1 MLRPVRD
8 AAATAPAAARET
20 PCARTRFRD
29 SMTGMDAEFLSDG
42 TVWLSPPAVSDIDA
56 ITALCQEPSIG
67 AWTTMP
73 VPYHRADAEKF
84 IYDIVGPGWATRS
97 PTWALRP
104 AANGPVI
111 GMIGLSPLYP
121 RRDDNTAEIG
131 FWLTPAARGRGLV
144 TRAALLVSAVGLDHT
159 ALAFE
164 RLEWRAFVGNHSSA
178 AVARRAGYHYEGLI
192 RGGGMQ
198 RGARRDIWV
207 AGRLRTDPALPS
219 PNWPPGV

>member
-1 MLRPVRD
+1 
-8 AAATAPAAARET
+8 
-20 PCARTRFRD
+20 
-29 SMTGMDAEFLSDG
+29 MDAEFLSDG
-42 TVWLSPPAVSDIDA
+42 AVWLSPPAVSDIDA
-56 ITALCQEPSIG
+56 ITTLCQEPSIG

-104 AANGPVI
+104 GDGGPVV

-121 RRDDNTAEIG
+121 RRDDNQAEIG
-131 FWLTPAARGRGLV
+131 FWLSPTARGRGLM
-144 TRAALLVSAVGLDHT
+144 TRAAQLVTAAALDPA

-164 RLEWRAFVGNHSSA
+164 RVEWRAFTGNHASA
-178 AVARRAGYHYEGLI
+178 AVARRSGFHFEGLI

-198 RGARRDIWV
+198 RGTRRDIWV
-207 AGRLRTDPALPS
+207 AGRLRADPSTPG